1 MLQKEIHSLEEDH
14 ILIIKELIG
23 FHKKE
28 EIMWIEFLAE
38 DITIG
43 QELIPIMAIEILV
56 VIIYIG
62 QTVGIDN
69 IKGES

>member
-1 MLQKEIHSLEEDH
+1 
-14 ILIIKELIG
+14 
-23 FHKKE
+23 
-28 EIMWIEFLAE
+28 LAE

-43 QELIPIMAIEILV
+43 QELIPIMTIEILV
-56 VIIYIG
+56 AIIYIG